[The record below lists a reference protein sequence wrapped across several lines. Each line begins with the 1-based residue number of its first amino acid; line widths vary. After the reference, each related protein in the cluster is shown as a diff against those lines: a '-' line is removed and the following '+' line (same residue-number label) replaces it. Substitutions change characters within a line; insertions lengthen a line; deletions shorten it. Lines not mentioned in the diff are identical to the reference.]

1 LDLDTEYDEGPSKSQ
16 IKRELHAVH
25 DLGRELVDLPDKLL
39 VQLALPQDL
48 VEEIRATRA
57 LTRGARK
64 RQLRHIGG
72 QLAHQDVDAIR
83 ETLRELLNPGRREV
97 ALFHEIEKWRDR
109 LLEGGETA
117 IDEFVAEYP
126 HAERQQLRQLVRNAA
141 KERTAAKPPR
151 AARALFKTLRALLD
165 PID

>member
-1 LDLDTEYDEGPSKSQ
+1 MEYDEGPSKSQ
-16 IKRELHAVH
+16 IKRELHAVQ

-39 VQLALPQDL
+39 VQLTLPQDL

-72 QLAHQDVDAIR
+72 QLAHQDVAAIR

-97 ALFHEIEKWRDR
+97 ALFHEVEKWRDR
-109 LLEGGETA
+109 LLEDGETA
-117 IDEFVAEYP
+117 LNEFVAEYP
-126 HAERQQLRQLVRNAA
+126 D
-141 KERTAAKPPR
+141 RTE
-151 AARALFKTLRALLD
+151 KTTSTMVSGAIAML
-165 PID
+165 